1 MIITEG
7 EYDCMAVS
15 DALSALPE
23 SDPLRQ
29 VPAISLPNG
38 CNSLPV
44 ELIPLLDSFKKIYLW
59 MDNDKSVLLIDIIIA
74 FVTGLSVT
82 GLRNV
87 MHRGKTVV
95 RSLRAN

>member
-1 MIITEG
+1 
-7 EYDCMAVS
+7 MAVS

-23 SDPLRQ
+23 SDSLRH

-59 MDNDKSVLLIDIIIA
+59 MDNDKSVLLVDICCA
-74 FVTGLSVT
+74 FILP
-82 GLRNV
+82 
-87 MHRGKTVV
+87 
-95 RSLRAN
+95 